1 MRQEFYENEIFAG
14 MYQIL
19 REIGRGGAGIVY
31 LAYHLRPEKYV
42 VVKRIRT
49 RYGSEATMRA
59 EADILKD
66 LHHPCLPQVYDYF
79 CDAGEVFTVMD
90 YIEGMDLSKLIE
102 QGVRLPEKQLLNWA
116 RQLAEVLDY
125 LHTRRHPI
133 IHSDIKPSNIILRPD
148 GSMCLIDF
156 NVSLVAN
163 VDREIKGFS
172 EQYASPEQIYLAD
185 ALRSGRAVNGT
196 VDAGTDIYSL
206 GATFYTLITGRVPN
220 GRYVSPPLQE
230 MSGIGVSQPFAQI
243 IDRCMAW
250 DRRQRY
256 ADAAALLDALRDLKH
271 SDIRY
276 RRYVRRKVASLL
288 VSGVLA
294 AMGAFCLVRGFQ
306 ERDVESYRADYAR
319 FVTAC
324 EQADSETVS
333 ELGLA
338 MLSDGRYEA
347 LLRRQPNDEA
357 AILHALGDVEFDED
371 RFPGAADYYTRAL
384 AAAREAGGDLGAY
397 YRDAVIALVRSD
409 RRAEAEALL
418 AEAEE
423 AGVDS
428 GSLELAKMSIAMKQL
443 DYDRGLELAESV
455 LRTGDAQVCYRAC
468 LEAAEALRA
477 RGQPAE
483 AAEWLERAGSYVSG
497 ARVDRELAEVYLQ
510 LGIAQRQNTAAH
522 DRYLKNSL
530 LCYERL
536 FAETVP
542 TATDYINRS
551 IAQISAGDAAAAV
564 KTLLA
569 GRERWGASFEMD
581 MNLAFAYDSLADT
594 ASAARYC
601 SMALSEYSALPAAQ
615 QDAYASDYAML
626 RQMSNSL
633 S

>member
-31 LAYHLRPEKYV
+31 LAYHLRLQKYV

-102 QGVRLPEKQLLNWA
+102 QGVRLPEKQLLSWA

-156 NVSLVAN
+156 NISLVAN

-185 ALRSGRAVNGT
+185 AVRSGGTVSGT
-196 VDAGTDIYSL
+196 VDVGTDLYSL
-206 GATFYTLITGRVPN
+206 GATFYTLVSGLVPN
-220 GRYVSPPLQE
+220 GRCVSTPLQE
-230 MSGIGVSQPFAQI
+230 MPGLGISQPFAQI

-256 ADAAALLDALRDLKH
+256 ADAAALLDALQDLKR

-276 RRYVRRKVASLL
+276 RRYVRRRVASLL

-306 ERDVESYRADYAR
+306 ERDAESYRADFAR
-319 FVTAC
+319 FAEAC

-333 ELGLA
+333 ELGLS

-347 LLRRQPNDEA
+347 LLRRQPQDEA
-357 AILHALGDVEFDED
+357 AILHALGDVEFDAD
-371 RFPGAADYYTRAL
+371 RFSGAAEYYSRAL
-384 AAAREAGGDLGAY
+384 DAARLGGGDLGAY

-409 RRAEAEALL
+409 RSQEAEALL
-418 AEAEE
+418 EEAERS
-423 AGVDS
+423 GVDS
-428 GSLELAKMSIAMKQL
+428 GSLKLAKMSIAMQQL
-443 DYDRGLELAESV
+443 DYDLGLELAEQV
-455 LRTGDAQVCYRAC
+455 LRSGDAQVCYRAC

-483 AAEWLERAGSYVSG
+483 AAQWLERAGTYVSG
-497 ARVDRELAEVYLQ
+497 ARVDRELAELNLQ
-510 LGIAQRQNTAAH
+510 LANTQRQKSAAR
-522 DRYLKNSL
+522 DKYLKNAL

-536 FAETVP
+536 FAEIVP

-551 IAQISAGDAAAAV
+551 IAQSSSGDFRTAV
-564 KTLLA
+564 KTLLEC
-569 GRERWGASFEMD
+569 RERWGSSFQTD
-581 MNLAFAYDSLADT
+581 MNLAFAYHALADE
-594 ASAARYC
+594 AGAARYC
-601 SMALSEYSALPAAQ
+601 TIALSEYGELSSAQ
-615 QDAYASDYAML
+615 QEAYASDYEML
-626 RQMSNSL
+626 RQL
-633 S
+633 SEALN